1 MSIQIN
7 PENITTLAILIRKED
22 LEKITIV
29 TTIVNNKTYIGLKYE
44 SDNKIVI
51 SSKSQI
57 GILNKVVSLD
67 DLVSI
72 KDAYSNILFHNE
84 NLLYVSNNIDSNENE
99 NKLLVKYKTSIYER
113 EKEEMIFKYK
123 VTIPLDSGVLYIR
136 NFLEEYDIVA

>member
-1 MSIQIN
+1 MSMSINQ
-7 PENITTLAILIRKED
+7 ENITTLAVLIRKED

-29 TTIVNNKTYIGLKYE
+29 TTIVDNKTYIGLKYE

-51 SSKSQI
+51 SNKSQI

-67 DLVSI
+67 DLLNI
-72 KDAYSNILFHNE
+72 KDAYGNILFHSE
-84 NLLYVSNNIDSNENE
+84 NLLYVSNNIDSNKNE

-113 EKEEMIFKYK
+113 EKEEILFKYK

>member
-7 PENITTLAILIRKED
+7 PENITTLAVLIRKED
-22 LEKITIV
+22 SEKITIV
-29 TTIVNNKTYIGLKYE
+29 TTIVDNKTYIGLKYE

-51 SSKSQI
+51 NNKSQI

-67 DLVSI
+67 DLVNI
-72 KDAYSNILFHNE
+72 KDAYGNILFHNE
-84 NLLYVSNNIDSNENE
+84 NLLYVSNNIDSTENE

-113 EKEEMIFKYK
+113 EKEEMLFKYK